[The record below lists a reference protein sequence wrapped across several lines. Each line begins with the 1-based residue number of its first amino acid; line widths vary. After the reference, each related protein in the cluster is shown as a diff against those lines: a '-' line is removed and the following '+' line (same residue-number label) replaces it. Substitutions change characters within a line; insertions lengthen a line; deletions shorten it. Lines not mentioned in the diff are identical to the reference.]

1 VTQVVINQPV
11 SLVPSNV
18 LNVTLNHITV
28 QFVLVIDLVLLFALV
43 HLVTMILV
51 LLIAQLVP
59 LNVLLVKVMLITVL
73 FVPKED
79 ITHQVVHAQMVNISM
94 ETDVLI
100 VLHNVK
106 PVLLMTSVT
115 NVLILLETK
124 LQYVTVDK
132 DSTKT
137 DKKNVLLVPI
147 SVKFVT

>member
-106 PVLLMTSVT
+106 PVLLMISVT
-115 NVLILLETK
+115 NVLTLLETK
-124 LQYVTVDK
+124 LQSVTVEL
-132 DSTKT
+132 DSMKT
-137 DKKNVLLVPI
+137 DKKNVHLVLKNVK
-147 SVKFVT
+147 SVT